1 MVDSLNGLCD
11 RVEDGS
17 GDSVVVL
24 YLHDATDNLDRAW
37 PGKVGIHT
45 VNRWERALRRGER
58 LDAGTIAGAEGHC
71 GGAPPEG
78 RPAPAHRACNPA
90 PPRGPPPA
98 PPAVWRPRGGRC
110 P

>member
-45 VNRWERALRRGER
+45 VNRWERALRRGQR
-58 LDAGTIAGAEGHC
+58 LGAGAIP
-71 GGAPPEG
+71 GGGGDCRGAAPLVLWAHHHRDA
-78 RPAPAHRACNPA
+78 RPG
-90 PPRGPPPA
+90 PPRAPPPA
-98 PPAVWRPRGGRC
+98 SRHVRAA
-110 P
+110 